1 VAKRRRAE
9 VEDEE
14 QGGIMDALMQ
24 AALKHGSKQIET
36 RVIAAIGRL
45 NPASIVLEGL
55 VDDVGEDGTLDLR
68 VAVRGR
74 KAFTVTLPYAPEEN
88 ASEQF
93 HFARQLLGRKARLT
107 LEVEQ

>member
-1 VAKRRRAE
+1 
-9 VEDEE
+9 
-14 QGGIMDALMQ
+14 
-24 AALKHGSKQIET
+24 
-36 RVIAAIGRL
+36 
-45 NPASIVLEGL
+45 
-55 VDDVGEDGTLDLR
+55 LDLR

>member
-1 VAKRRRAE
+1 
-9 VEDEE
+9 
-14 QGGIMDALMQ
+14 MQ

-36 RVIAAIGRL
+36 RVNAALGRL

-55 VDDVGEDGTLDLR
+55 VDDVSEDGTLDLR

-74 KAFTVTLPYAPEEN
+74 KAFTVTLPYAPEDD
-88 ASEQF
+88 ASQQF